1 VKNARLKVK
10 GILLDL
16 DGTIVDSREAYSEAM
31 KIALEKMGQKATDNK
46 KVTEIPKRLEQGL
59 PIDDVI
65 NGANV
70 KEFLAFYLKAYYE
83 ATITKAKPMPCIK
96 ETLENLSRKAK
107 LAVVTMRHVPK
118 SKVVEELDRFG
129 LAEYISN
136 VVTALDTR
144 YPKPSPEA
152 LMKCSNQM
160 GLETYECAIV
170 GDSIVDVR
178 AGKAAGAKTVA
189 VLSGIFTRRELE
201 TEKPDLIL
209 ENVKKLPYFVE

>member
-1 VKNARLKVK
+1 MKNARLKVK

-83 ATITKAKPMPCIK
+83 ATTTKAKPMPCIK
-96 ETLENLSRKAK
+96 ETLEKLSRKAK

-209 ENVKKLPYFVE
+209 ENVKKLPCFVE